1 MTSLR
6 RKVSVIIPHFNEG
19 EKISRQIKALKKQS
33 HQAKEIIIIDDGSN
47 KEKYLE
53 TIQQYYTD
61 YNSLMSDIVY
71 YLGLIDLNTN
81 IAT

>member
-53 TIQQYYTD
+53 LK
-61 YNSLMSDIVY
+61 NFLR
-71 YLGLIDLNTN
+71 NEKN
-81 IAT
+81 IKIIRKKK